1 MFKSYFRTSWR
12 NLTKNKV
19 SSFINISGLSVG
31 MFVAILNGLW
41 IWDEY
46 SFNKYH
52 QHYDRIAQVMTHF
65 SQDGESRINS
75 TMSYPLAMELKTNYQ
90 DNFQHFVIASWTGD
104 RILSTGEKQ
113 ISVSGQYMG
122 TDVPEMLTLKMIYGS
137 RAGLKDLH
145 SILLSASLSR
155 SLFGNI
161 NPVNRMMKINNRT
174 DVKITGVYEDLPM
187 NTEFSRLRFIAPF
200 DLWVSENDWIKERAA
215 QDWNNHFLKIFAEV
229 KKGIS
234 FDQASASI
242 KNAERKNA
250 RYFTKG
256 FNNEQDFLYPM
267 SKWHLHAVNRG
278 KVSVGPI
285 QMIWLV
291 GSIGFIVLL
300 LACINFMNLSTARSE
315 KRAREVGIRKAIGSA
330 RGQLIKQFFSESL
343 LVVFFAYILATGLV
357 IVFLPWFNQL
367 SAKQLV
373 IPWTNPF
380 FWVSSIIFIL
390 ITGLLAGS
398 YPALYLSSFTPVKV
412 LKGTFRVGRLASLP
426 REVMVVVQFSISI
439 ILVIC
444 TIVVYRQI
452 QYARNR
458 PVNYDREQL
467 ITMEMK
473 SDDFYG
479 KYDLLRA
486 ELKKTG
492 VVTEMSESMG
502 QVTSLASNNGG
513 FEWKGMDPNLK
524 QDFGTLAVTTEHG
537 KTVGWQIIQGR
548 DFSQNYATDSSGVIM
563 NESAAKFMGLRNPV
577 GENIRWKFWVTDE
590 VRNYTVLGVIKD
602 MVMESPYEPV
612 KPTLFFLKSLNG
624 GVNWINIKIAKTN
637 TADALQKIETVF
649 KKIIPS
655 APFEYKFVDEE
666 YAQKFAAEE
675 RMGKLASFFGV
686 LAIFISCLGLFGL
699 ISFVAEQRTREIGV
713 RKILGASVFSLWQ
726 LLSRH
731 FVVLAGISF
740 VIATPFAWYFMHEWI
755 QKYEYRTVISWWI
768 FILVG
773 AGALLITLCTVSFQS
788 IRAALTNPAVSLRSE

>member
-1 MFKSYFRTSWR
+1 MLKSYFKTAWR
-12 NLTKNKV
+12 SLTKNKI
-19 SSFINISGLSVG
+19 SSFINIAGLSVG
-31 MFVAILNGLW
+31 MFVAMLNGLW

-46 SFNKYH
+46 SYNKYY
-52 QHYDRIAQVMTHF
+52 QHYDRIAEVMTHF

-90 DNFQHFVIASWTGD
+90 DNFQHLVIASWTGD

-145 SILLSASLSR
+145 SILLSASISR
-155 SLFGNI
+155 ALFGNI
-161 NPVNRMMKINNRT
+161 DPVNRMMKINNHT
-174 DVKITGVYEDLPM
+174 DVKVTGVYEDLPL
-187 NTEFSRLRFIAPF
+187 NTEFNKLRFIAPF
-200 DLWVSENDWIKERAA
+200 DLWVSENDWIKERAS

-229 KKGIS
+229 KPGIS
-234 FDQASASI
+234 FEQASASI
-242 KNAERKNA
+242 RDAESKNS

-267 SKWHLHAVNRG
+267 GKWHLYSVNRG
-278 KVSVGPI
+278 LVSNEPI
-285 QMIWLV
+285 HMIWLV

-357 IVFLPWFNQL
+357 IIFLPWFNHL
-367 SAKQLV
+367 SAKQMT
-373 IPWTNPF
+373 IPWSNSF
-380 FWVSSIIFIL
+380 FWIASIFFIF

-426 REVMVVVQFSISI
+426 REVMVVAQFSISI

-458 PVNYDREQL
+458 PVNYDRERL

-479 KYDLLRA
+479 KYDLLRS

-524 QDFGTLAVTTEHG
+524 QDFGTLAVTTDHG
-537 KTVGWQIIQGR
+537 KTVGWQIILGR
-548 DFSQNYATDSSGVIM
+548 DFSRNFATDSSGVII
-563 NESAAKFMGLRNPV
+563 NESAAKMMGLKNPV

-590 VRNYTVLGVIKD
+590 VKNYTVLGVIKD

-612 KPTLFFLKSLNG
+612 KPTMFFLKSLNG

-637 TADALQKIETVF
+637 TADALQKIEAVF

-655 APFEYKFVDEE
+655 APFEFKFVDDE

-675 RMGKLASFFGV
+675 RIGNLATFFGI

-699 ISFVAEQRTREIGV
+699 ISFIAEQRTKEIGV
-713 RKILGASVFSLWQ
+713 RKILGASVFSLWR

-731 FVVLAGISF
+731 FVVLTGISF
-740 VIATPFAWYFMHEWI
+740 LIATPLAWYFMHEWI
-755 QKYEYRTVISWWI
+755 QKYNYRTGISWWI
-768 FILVG
+768 FILTG

-788 IRAALTNPAVSLRSE
+788 IRAALLNPANTLRSE

>member
-1 MFKSYFRTSWR
+1 MLKSYFRTARR
-12 NLTKNKV
+12 NLTKNKI
-19 SSFINISGLSVG
+19 SSIINISGLSVG
-31 MFVAILNGLW
+31 MFVAMLNGLW

-52 QHYDRIAQVMTHF
+52 QHYDRIAEVVSNTSGH
-65 SQDGESRINS
+65 DESGIN
-75 TMSYPLAMELKTNYQ
+75 TNMSYPLAMELKTNYQ

-104 RILSTGEKQ
+104 GILSTGEKQ
-113 ISVSGQYMG
+113 ISGSGQYMG

-155 SLFGNI
+155 ALFGNI
-161 NPVNRMMKINNRT
+161 DPVNRMLKINNRT
-174 DVKITGVYEDLPM
+174 DVKVTGVYEDLPL
-187 NTEFSRLRFIAPF
+187 NTELNKIRFIAPF
-200 DLWVSENDWIKERAA
+200 DLWVSENDWIKRAA
-215 QDWNNHFLKIFAEV
+215 QDWNNHFLRIYAEV
-229 KKGIS
+229 KPGIS
-234 FDQASASI
+234 FEQASASI
-242 KNAERKNA
+242 KDAERKNMH
-250 RYFTKG
+250 YFTKG

-267 SKWHLHAVNRG
+267 SKWHLYAINRG
-278 KVSVGPI
+278 RVSNEPI
-285 QMIWLV
+285 HMVWLV

-330 RGQLIKQFFSESL
+330 RTQLIKQFFSESL
-343 LVVFFAYILATGLV
+343 LVVTFAYMLATGLV
-357 IVFLPWFNQL
+357 IVFLPWFNHL
-367 SAKQLV
+367 SAKQMM
-373 IPWTNPF
+373 IPWSNPF
-380 FWVSSIIFIL
+380 FWLASIFFIL

-398 YPALYLSSFTPVKV
+398 YPAIYLSSFAPVKV

-426 REVMVVVQFSISI
+426 REMMVVVQFSISI
-439 ILVIC
+439 ILAIC

-458 PVNYDREQL
+458 PVNYDRERL

-479 KYDLLRA
+479 KYDVLRS

-537 KTVGWQIIQGR
+537 KTVGWQILQGR
-548 DFSQNYATDSSGVIM
+548 DFSRNFATDSSGVII
-563 NESAAKFMGLRNPV
+563 NESAAKFIGLQNPV

-590 VRNYTVLGVIKD
+590 VKDYRILGVIKD

-612 KPTLFFLKSLNG
+612 KPTMFFLKSLNG

-666 YAQKFAAEE
+666 YARKFTAEE
-675 RMGKLASFFGV
+675 RIGNLATFFGI

-740 VIATPFAWYFMHEWI
+740 LIATPAAWYFMHEWI

-768 FILVG
+768 FILAG

-788 IRAALTNPAVSLRSE
+788 IRAALLNPATTLRSE

>member
-1 MFKSYFRTSWR
+1 
-12 NLTKNKV
+12 
-19 SSFINISGLSVG
+19 
-31 MFVAILNGLW
+31 
-41 IWDEY
+41 
-46 SFNKYH
+46 
-52 QHYDRIAQVMTHF
+52 
-65 SQDGESRINS
+65 
-75 TMSYPLAMELKTNYQ
+75 
-90 DNFQHFVIASWTGD
+90 
-104 RILSTGEKQ
+104 
-113 ISVSGQYMG
+113 MG
-122 TDVPEMLTLKMIYGS
+122 TDVPEMLTLKMIHGS
-137 RAGLKDLH
+137 RAGLKDPH
-145 SILLSASLSR
+145 SILLSASLSHA
-155 SLFGNI
+155 LFGNI
-161 NPVNRMMKINNRT
+161 DPVNRMMKINNSSNVR
-174 DVKITGVYEDLPM
+174 VTGVYEDLPL
-187 NTEFSRLRFIAPF
+187 NTEFNKLRFIAPF
-200 DLWVSENDWIKERAA
+200 DLWVSENHWIKESAA
-215 QDWNNHFLKIFAEV
+215 QDWNNHFLKIYAEV
-229 KKGIS
+229 KPGIS
-234 FDQASASI
+234 FEQASASI
-242 KNAERKNA
+242 KDAERKNA

-267 SKWHLHAVNRG
+267 SKWHLYAVNRG
-278 KVSVGPI
+278 LVSDGPI
-285 QMIWLV
+285 HMIWLV

-330 RGQLIKQFFSESL
+330 RIQLITQFFCESL
-343 LVVFFAYILATGLV
+343 MVVVIAYVLATGLT
-357 IVFLPWFNQL
+357 IVFLPWFNHL
-367 SAKQLV
+367 SAKQMT
-373 IPWTNPF
+373 IPWGNPLFWIASIF
-380 FWVSSIIFIL
+380 FIF

-426 REVMVVVQFSISI
+426 REVMVVAQFSISI

-444 TIVVYRQI
+444 TIIVYRQI

-473 SDDFYG
+473 SEDFYG

-486 ELKKTG
+486 ELKNTG

-537 KTVGWQIIQGR
+537 KTVGWQILRGR
-548 DFSQNYATDSSGVIM
+548 DFSRNFATDSSCVIIT
-563 NESAAKFMGLRNPV
+563 ESAAKFMGLKDPV

-590 VRNYTVLGVIKD
+590 VKNYTVLGVIKD

-612 KPTLFFLKSLNG
+612 KPTMFFLKSLNG
-624 GVNWINIKIAKTN
+624 GVNWINIRIGHAG

-666 YAQKFAAEE
+666 YAKKFAAEE
-675 RMGKLASFFGV
+675 RIGNLATFFGI

-699 ISFVAEQRTREIGV
+699 ISFVAEQRTKEIGI

-731 FVVLAGISF
+731 FVFLTGISF
-740 VIATPFAWYFMHEWI
+740 LIATPVAWYCMHEWI
-755 QKYEYRTVISWWI
+755 LKYHYRTDISWWV
-768 FILVG
+768 FIITG

-788 IRAALTNPAVSLRSE
+788 IRAALLNPANTLRSE

>member
-1 MFKSYFRTSWR
+1 MLKSYFKTAWR
-12 NLTKNKV
+12 SLTKNKI
-19 SSFINISGLSVG
+19 SSFINVAGLSIG
-31 MFVAILNGLW
+31 MFVAMLNGFW

-52 QHYDRIAQVMTHF
+52 QHYDRIAQVATRYVNE
-65 SQDGESRINS
+65 DETRINT

-90 DNFQHFVIASWTGD
+90 DNFRYFIICSSTGD
-104 RILSTGEKQ
+104 RILSTGENQ
-113 ISVSGQYMG
+113 ISASGQFMG
-122 TDVPEMLTLKMIYGS
+122 KDVPEMLTLKMISGS
-137 RAGLKDLH
+137 RAGLKDPH
-145 SILLSASLSR
+145 SILLSATLSR
-155 SLFGNI
+155 ALFGNI
-161 NPVNRMMKINNRT
+161 DPVNRMMKINNRT
-174 DVKITGVYEDLPM
+174 NVKVTGVYEDLPL
-187 NTEFSRLRFIAPF
+187 NTEFNKLRFIAPF
-200 DLWVSENDWIKERAA
+200 DLWVSENDWIKERAS
-215 QDWNNHFLKIFAEV
+215 QDWNNHFLKIYIEV
-229 KKGIS
+229 KPGIS
-234 FDQASASI
+234 FEQASASI
-242 KNAERKNA
+242 KDAERRNS

-256 FNNEQDFLYPM
+256 FSNEQDFLYPM
-267 SKWHLHAVNRG
+267 GKWHLYAVNRG
-278 KVSVGPI
+278 LVSGEPI
-285 QMIWLV
+285 HMIWLV

-330 RGQLIKQFFSESL
+330 RSQLIKQFFSESL
-343 LVVFFAYILATGLV
+343 LVVAFAYVLATGLV
-357 IVFLPWFNQL
+357 IVFLPWFNHL
-367 SAKQLV
+367 SAKQMM
-373 IPWTNPF
+373 IPWSSPF
-380 FWVSSIIFIL
+380 FWIASVLFIF

-426 REVMVVVQFSISI
+426 REVMVVAQFSISI

-444 TIVVYRQI
+444 TIIVYRQI

-458 PVNYDREQL
+458 PVNYDRERL

-479 KYDLLRA
+479 KYDLLRS

-492 VVTEMSESMG
+492 MVTEMSESMG

-524 QDFGTLAVTTEHG
+524 QDFGTLAVTTDHG

-548 DFSQNYATDSSGVIM
+548 DFSRNFATDSSGVII
-563 NESAAKFMGLRNPV
+563 NESAVKMMGLKNPV

-590 VRNYTVLGVIKD
+590 VKNYTVIGVIKD
-602 MVMESPYEPV
+602 MVMESPYKPV
-612 KPTLFFLKSLNG
+612 KPTMFFLTSLNG
-624 GVNWINIKIAKTN
+624 GVNWINIKIAHTN
-637 TADALQKIETVF
+637 TANALQKIETVF

-655 APFEYKFVDEE
+655 APFEYKFVDDE
-666 YAQKFAAEE
+666 YAQKFTAEE
-675 RMGKLASFFGV
+675 RIGNLATFFGI

-731 FVVLAGISF
+731 FIVLTGISF
-740 VIATPFAWYFMHEWI
+740 LIATPLAWYFMYEWI
-755 QKYEYRTVISWWI
+755 QKYEYRTDISWWI
-768 FILVG
+768 FILTG

-788 IRAALTNPAVSLRSE
+788 IRAALLNPAATLRAE

>member
-1 MFKSYFRTSWR
+1 MLKSYFRTAWR
-12 NLTKNKV
+12 NLTKNKI
-19 SSFINISGLSVG
+19 SSVINISGLSVG
-31 MFVAILNGLW
+31 MFVAMLNGLW

-52 QHYDRIAQVMTHF
+52 QHYDRIAQVMSYTYGH
-65 SQDGESRINS
+65 DESGINN
-75 TMSYPLAMELKTNYQ
+75 TMSYPLAMELKANYQ

-104 RILSTGEKQ
+104 RILSTGEKK
-113 ISVSGQYMG
+113 ISGSGQFMG
-122 TDVPEMLTLKMIYGS
+122 KDVPEMLSLKMIYGS

-155 SLFGNI
+155 ALFGNI
-161 NPVNRMMKINNRT
+161 DPVNRMMKINNRT
-174 DVKITGVYEDLPM
+174 DVKVTGVYEDLPL
-187 NTEFSRLRFIAPF
+187 NSEFTRLRFIAPF
-200 DLWVSENDWIKERAA
+200 DLWVSENEWITKRAA
-215 QDWNNHFLKIFAEV
+215 QDWNNHFLRIYAEV
-229 KKGIS
+229 KPGIS
-234 FDQASASI
+234 FEQASASI
-242 KNAERKNA
+242 KDAERKNR

-256 FNNEQDFLYPM
+256 FNNELDFLYPM
-267 SKWHLHAVNRG
+267 SKWHLYAVNRG
-278 KVSVGPI
+278 KVSEDPI
-285 QMIWLV
+285 HMIWLV

-330 RGQLIKQFFSESL
+330 RSQLIKQFFGESL
-343 LVVFFAYILATGLV
+343 LMVAFAYILATGLV
-357 IVFLPWFNQL
+357 IIFLPWFNHL
-367 SAKQLV
+367 SGKQMM
-373 IPWTNPF
+373 IPWANSF
-380 FWVSSIIFIL
+380 FWISSLLFIL

-398 YPALYLSSFTPVKV
+398 YPALYLSSFAPVKV

-426 REVMVVVQFSISI
+426 REVMVVMQFSISI
-439 ILVIC
+439 LLAIC
-444 TIVVYRQI
+444 TMIVYRQI
-452 QYARNR
+452 HYARNR
-458 PVNYDREQL
+458 PVNYDRERL
-467 ITMEMK
+467 ITLEMK

-479 KYDLLRA
+479 KYDLLRS

-513 FEWKGMDPNLK
+513 FEWKGMDPNFK

-548 DFSQNYATDSSGVIM
+548 DFSRSFTTDSSGVIM
-563 NESAAKFMGLRNPV
+563 NESAMKMMGLNNPV

-590 VRNYTVLGVIKD
+590 VKNYTVIGVIKD

-637 TADALQKIETVF
+637 MADALQKIEIVF

-666 YAQKFAAEE
+666 YAQKFAAEV
-675 RMGKLASFFGV
+675 RISKLAAFFGI

-699 ISFVAEQRTREIGV
+699 ISFIAEQRTREIGV

-731 FVVLAGISF
+731 FVFLAGISF
-740 VIATPFAWYFMHEWI
+740 LIATPLAWYFMHEWI
-755 QKYEYRTVISWWI
+755 QKYNYRTGIPWWI
-768 FILVG
+768 FLLTG
-773 AGALLITLCTVSFQS
+773 AGAMAITLITVSFQS